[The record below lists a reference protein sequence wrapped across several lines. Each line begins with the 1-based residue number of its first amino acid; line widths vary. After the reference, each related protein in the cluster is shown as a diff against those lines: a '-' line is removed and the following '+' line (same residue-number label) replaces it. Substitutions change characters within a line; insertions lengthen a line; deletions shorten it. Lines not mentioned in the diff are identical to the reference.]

1 MTRIGMG
8 QRGQGSHTSTG
19 GGLRKHRE
27 SGEECSEG
35 QGEAPHRWSPGTPG
49 TLDTNR
55 DRKAREGQLIRDLS
69 CQAKDLGLDPVG
81 GSELLKDFREKL
93 YHQKW
98 A

>member
-1 MTRIGMG
+1 MPR
-8 QRGQGSHTSTG
+8 RN
-19 GGLRKHRE
+19 E
-27 SGEECSEG
+27 
-35 QGEAPHRWSPGTPG
+35 PG

-93 YHQKW
+93 YMPDGQSW
-98 A
+98 LLPT